1 MIEFKNPQFLL
12 IGILLSI
19 WVILVWKK
27 SGKNLK
33 EFLFYAVITFLLA
46 IMLASPYMKK
56 GIEKIYRTD
65 TEVVVL
71 IDHSLSMG
79 VSDIKPSRLNV
90 ALKKAVELIEKLKKE
105 KVGIITFSDDVEIIS
120 YPEFMNPKTVE
131 KIKSLSLKPEGSTDI
146 LKAISIANSV
156 FSAKGKIIILLS
168 DGGDENL
175 YKVKEL
181 LEKSGAKLVFWA
193 IATERGGKVPKY
205 NVISKINKQLIDIA
219 YKTGGI
225 FQKVSYDNS
234 DVENI
239 YRFISQIS
247 SQNIELAFNL
257 PKSVDLSPFIAVFIL
272 VLIFLKFAL
281 NRIITIFAGI
291 LLFFNLSYAGEIK
304 GYIYY
309 LTGNYQK
316 AGIEFSEEK
325 DIKNRYNAALSFF
338 KAGMYDRALN
348 ILNSIKTED
357 ISVYKKVRYLTAL
370 SYIGKNDFEKA
381 YTVAKELVQV
391 SPSDKR
397 IEKLYNFTKMVV
409 NFGKKPEKKITIV
422 KVKEKSQQKNKIA
435 PKNVQ
440 RLNPW

>member
-19 WVILVWKK
+19 WVILLWKRL
-27 SGKNLK
+27 GKNLK

-79 VSDIKPSRLNV
+79 VSDIKPSRLEV
-90 ALKKAVELIEKLKKE
+90 ALKKAVKLIEKLKKE

-181 LEKSGAKLVFWA
+181 LEKSGAKLVF
-193 IATERGGKVPKY
+193 
-205 NVISKINKQLIDIA
+205 
-219 YKTGGI
+219 
-225 FQKVSYDNS
+225 
-234 DVENI
+234 
-239 YRFISQIS
+239 
-247 SQNIELAFNL
+247 
-257 PKSVDLSPFIAVFIL
+257 
-272 VLIFLKFAL
+272 
-281 NRIITIFAGI
+281 
-291 LLFFNLSYAGEIK
+291 
-304 GYIYY
+304 
-309 LTGNYQK
+309 
-316 AGIEFSEEK
+316 
-325 DIKNRYNAALSFF
+325 
-338 KAGMYDRALN
+338 
-348 ILNSIKTED
+348 
-357 ISVYKKVRYLTAL
+357 
-370 SYIGKNDFEKA
+370 
-381 YTVAKELVQV
+381 
-391 SPSDKR
+391 
-397 IEKLYNFTKMVV
+397 
-409 NFGKKPEKKITIV
+409 
-422 KVKEKSQQKNKIA
+422 
-435 PKNVQ
+435 
-440 RLNPW
+440 

>member
-1 MIEFKNPQFLL
+1 MIEFKYPQFLP
-12 IGILLSI
+12 IGIVLIL
-19 WVILVWKK
+19 WAILVWKK
-27 SGKNLK
+27 TGKNLK
-33 EFLFYAVITFLLA
+33 EFIFYTVITFLLML
-46 IMLASPYMKK
+46 MLASPYLKR
-56 GIEKIYRTD
+56 GIEKIYKID
-65 TEVVVL
+65 TEIILL

-79 VSDIKPSRLNV
+79 ADDIKPTRSEMAKN
-90 ALKKAVELIEKLKKE
+90 KAVYLLEKIKKE
-105 KVGIITFSDDVEIIS
+105 KAGIITFSDDVEILS
-120 YPEFMNPKTVE
+120 YPEFVNE
-131 KIKSLSLKPEGSTDI
+131 KLVKEVKSLSLKPEGSTDI
-146 LKAISIANSV
+146 LKAISIANSL
-156 FSAKGKIIILLS
+156 FSAKGKIIVLLS

-193 IATERGGKVPKY
+193 IATEKGGKVPKY

-247 SQNIELAFNL
+247 SQNIEFAFNL

-272 VLIFLKFAL
+272 MLIFLKFAL

-381 YTVAKELVQV
+381 YTVAKELIQIF
-391 SPSDKR
+391 PSDKR

>member
-19 WVILVWKK
+19 WVILLWKRL
-27 SGKNLK
+27 GKNLK

-79 VSDIKPSRLNV
+79 VSDIKPSRLEI

-105 KVGIITFSDDVEIIS
+105 KVGIITFSNDVEIIS

-156 FSAKGKIIILLS
+156 FSAKGKIIVLLS

-193 IATERGGKVPKY
+193 IATEKGGKVPKY

-247 SQNIELAFNL
+247 SQNIEFAFNL

-338 KAGMYDRALN
+338 QAGMYDRALN

-381 YTVAKELVQV
+381 YTVAKELIQV
-391 SPSDKR
+391 YPSDKR

>member
-1 MIEFKNPQFLL
+1 MIEFKHPQFLL
-12 IGILLSI
+12 IGIFLGI
-19 WVILVWKK
+19 WAVLFWKRA
-27 SGKNLK
+27 GKNLK
-33 EFLFYAVITFLLA
+33 EFLFYTVVTFLIV

-56 GIEKIYRTD
+56 GIEKIYKTD
-65 TEVVVL
+65 TQVVVL

-79 VSDIKPSRLNV
+79 VSDIKPSRLDTAV
-90 ALKKAVELIEKLKKE
+90 KKAIQLLEKLKKE
-105 KVGIITFSDDVEIIS
+105 KAGVIVFSDDTEVIS
-120 YPEFMNPKTVE
+120 YPEFVDK
-131 KIKSLSLKPEGSTDI
+131 KLIKKLKSLSLIPEGSTDI
-146 LKAISIANSV
+146 LKAISTANFMLS
-156 FSAKGKIIILLS
+156 SKGKIIVLLS

-181 LEKSGAKLVFWA
+181 LKKSGAKLVFWA
-193 IATERGGKVPKY
+193 IATEKGGKIPKY

-219 YKTGGI
+219 YETGGV
-225 FQKVSYDNS
+225 FQKVTYDNS
-234 DVENI
+234 DVENV

-247 SQNIELAFNL
+247 SKNIEFAFSL
-257 PKSVDLSPFIAVFIL
+257 PKSIDLSPFIAAFIL
-272 VLIFLKFAL
+272 VMIFLKFAL
-281 NRIITIFAGI
+281 NRIVAIFAGI
-291 LLFFNLSYAGEIK
+291 LIFFNLSYAGDLK

-325 DIKNRYNAALSFF
+325 DIKSRYNAALSFF

-357 ISVYKKVRYLTAL
+357 ISIYKKVRYLTAL
-370 SYIGKNDFEKA
+370 AYIGKNDFKKA
-381 YTVAKELVQV
+381 YTISKELIQV
-391 SPSDKR
+391 FPSDKK
-397 IEKLYNFTKMVV
+397 IGKLYNFTKMVV

-422 KVKEKSQQKNKIA
+422 KVKERSQRKNKIA

>member
-19 WVILVWKK
+19 WVILLWKK

-79 VSDIKPSRLNV
+79 VSDIKPSRLEV

-193 IATERGGKVPKY
+193 IATEKGGKVPKY

-257 PKSVDLSPFIAVFIL
+257 PKSIDLSPFIAVFIL

-325 DIKNRYNAALSFF
+325 DIENRYNAALSFF

-381 YTVAKELVQV
+381 YTVAKELIQIF
-391 SPSDKR
+391 PSDKR